1 MKHKII
7 ETLLVKPMSIT
18 DIANI
23 LELNDSKSFIE
34 LTKTVNKLIEENTL
48 FDIDGII
55 YITENYHIATVK
67 NNHGY
72 INIDGIEVSNANE
85 LGLHDGDEILYEDE
99 KYDYKCIKVLKHK
112 NIYVL
117 GTMLRRRRD
126 LYFFS
131 DEYKFQDYKIVN
143 LRDFKDQIK
152 ENYRVRTY
160 ISDYHSRELKIDTV
174 LGKEG
179 LEDVLIKTILLM
191 NDAPNEFSNK
201 CINEANNIDH
211 EIKLGNRHDLR
222 DLSFIT
228 IDGVDAK
235 DFDDAIYVERKDNGY
250 KLYVSIADVSNYVKI
265 GSGID
270 KDAKYRGTSIYYPGH
285 VIPMLPEVLC
295 NDLCSLKQ
303 GVDRYCIT
311 CEMDVD
317 FNGDV
322 TSYEIYPSLINSKHR
337 MTYPDVNKI
346 LEHDKQLLEEYS
358 DITSMIYTAYEL
370 SRIVDKNRKEKGG
383 IEFESNEPIIIEEN
397 GRVIDIKLRES
408 GKAEVLI
415 EDFMIL
421 ANETVASHMFYLNYP
436 LIYRNHDFPKQEKI
450 TNFINV
456 VEEFG
461 YSFKGNKLELK
472 SYVLQ
477 KCLRSFEGK
486 PEYSLVSDLLLR
498 SMAKAL
504 YESTSHGHYGLG
516 LEHYCHFTSPIRRYP
531 DLMVHRM
538 LRKYLFEND
547 INDIDLDNSYNSEI
561 TKIANESEKRAT
573 MIERNVLDL
582 KRCEYMKDRIGDVF
596 DGIICSVL
604 SFGFYVELENTVE
617 GLVHVGSLPG
627 YFEYD
632 GMSLTSGETTYK
644 VGQKIRVKLKNVDLN
659 KRNIDFE
666 IYSRKKA
673 SQYR

>member
-1 MKHKII
+1 MKQKII
-7 ETLLVKPMSIT
+7 ETLLVKP
-18 DIANI
+18 ANI
-23 LELNDSKSFIE
+23 ETIADILEIKDSKTFIE
-34 LTKTVNKLIEENTL
+34 LTKTVNQLIDEDVL
-48 FDIDGII
+48 FEIDGVI
-55 YITENYHIATVK
+55 YIRENYHIASVK
-67 NNHGY
+67 YDHGY
-72 INIDGIEVSNANE
+72 INISGIEVINASE
-85 LGLHDGDEILYEDE
+85 LGLHDGDEILYEE
-99 KYDYKCIKVLKHK
+99 VNHGYKCLKVLKHK

-117 GTMLRRRRD
+117 GTMVKRRRD

-131 DEYKFQDYKIVN
+131 DEYKFQDYLIVN
-143 LRDFKDQIK
+143 LREYKNQIK

-160 ISDYHSRELKIDTV
+160 ISDYSKKELKIDAV

-191 NDAPNEFSNK
+191 NDAPKEFSSK
-201 CINEANNIDH
+201 CLNEANNLDH
-211 EIKLGNRHDLR
+211 TISVNNRHDLR

-228 IDGVDAK
+228 IDGIDAK
-235 DFDDAIYVERKDNGY
+235 DFDDAIYAQRIDDGY
-250 KLYVSIADVSNYVKI
+250 KLYVSIADVSHYVTK

-295 NDLCSLKQ
+295 NDLCSLRQ
-303 GVDRYCIT
+303 GLDRYCLT
-311 CEMDVD
+311 CEMSID
-317 FNGDV
+317 FTGEV
-322 TSYEIYPSLINSKHR
+322 FSYDIYPSVINSKHR
-337 MTYPDVNKI
+337 MTYPEVNKI
-346 LEHDKQLLEEYS
+346 LEHDQELLETYK
-358 DITSMIYTAYEL
+358 DICPMIYTAYEL

-383 IEFESNEPIIIEEN
+383 IEFESNEPIIIEKN
-397 GRVIDIKLRES
+397 GKVIDIKLRES
-408 GKAEVLI
+408 GKAELLI

-421 ANETVASHMFYLNYP
+421 ANQTVASHMFYLNYP
-436 LIYRNHDFPKQEKI
+436 LIYRNHDFPKQDKI
-450 TNFINV
+450 TNFIDI

-486 PEYSLVSDLLLR
+486 EEYSLVSDLLLR

-538 LRKYLFEND
+538 LKKYLFEND
-547 INDIDLDNSYNSEI
+547 LNSIDEDNKNNSEI
-561 TKIANESEKRAT
+561 AKISNESEKKAT
-573 MIERNVLDL
+573 MIERSVLDL
-582 KRCEYMKDRIGDVF
+582 KRCEYMKDKVGDIF

-604 SFGFYVELENTVE
+604 SFGFYVELPNTIE

-632 GMSLTSGETTYK
+632 GMCLSDGQTSYK

-666 IYSRKKA
+666 VYSRKKA
-673 SQYR
+673 NQY